1 MEITFDPA
9 KDVINLAKHGI
20 SLAAAAEIEWDTL
33 YAVPDTRQAYGEERM
48 VGIGYIGLRLFVVVY
63 VDRDDVRRII
73 SLRKANRREEN
84 RYAEA

>member
-9 KDVINLAKHGI
+9 KDAINLAKHGI

-33 YAVPDTRQAYGEERM
+33 YAVPDMRQAYGEERM